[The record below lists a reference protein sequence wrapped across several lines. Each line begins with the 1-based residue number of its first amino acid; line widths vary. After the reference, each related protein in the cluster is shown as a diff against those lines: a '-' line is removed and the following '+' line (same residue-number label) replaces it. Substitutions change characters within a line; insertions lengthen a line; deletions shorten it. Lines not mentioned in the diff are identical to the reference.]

1 MHDFHHGKLPLSFNE
16 KWISNRNRN
25 PDLVLR
31 NAENLYVPAHHYAT
45 TKRFPLFTFPR
56 TWNKAV
62 AIKSNP
68 SQRVFLRNVKSAML
82 NSIIV

>member
-16 KWISNRNRN
+16 TWISNENRN

-31 NAENLYVPAHHYAT
+31 NTENLYVATHHYAT

-56 TWNKAV
+56 TWNEAV
-62 AIKSNP
+62 AIKLNL
-68 SQRVFLRNVKSAML
+68 SQRVFLRNVKSV

>member
-16 KWISNRNRN
+16 TWISNRNRK

-56 TWNKAV
+56 NWNEAV
-62 AIKSNP
+62 VIKLNP
-68 SQRVFLRNVKSAML
+68 SQHVFLRNVKSAML

>member
-1 MHDFHHGKLPLSFNE
+1 
-16 KWISNRNRN
+16 
-25 PDLVLR
+25 
-31 NAENLYVPAHHYAT
+31 LYVPAHHYAT

-56 TWNKAV
+56 TWNEAT
-62 AIKSNP
+62 AIKLNP